1 LGGRGAVK
9 QRLTSC

>member
-1 LGGRGAVK
+1 VK